1 MKNPSKDTTASTTLD
16 LLRDD
21 HKKVKKLFEEFEEA
35 TKSAAKQDIVDT
47 ALEEL
52 EIHAQVEEDLVY
64 PALRPKMGDEDLMDE
79 ALEEHHVAHVLIAE
93 LKQMKAGDERF
104 DAKFTVLAE
113 NVKHH
118 IKEEETEIFP
128 KAQKLPIDWATLE
141 VEVTELKDE
150 LMAQTGSPSKS
161 SPNGA
166 PKKKTH

>member
-1 MKNPSKDTTASTTLD
+1 MKNSSKDATASSTLD

-21 HKKVKKLFEEFEEA
+21 HRKLKKLFEDFEEA
-35 TKSAAKQDIVDT
+35 KNSSAKQDIVDT

-79 ALEEHHVAHVLIAE
+79 ALEEHHVVHVLIAE
-93 LKQMKAGDERF
+93 LKEMKAGDERF

-118 IKEEETEIFP
+118 IKEEETEMFP
-128 KAQKLPIDWATLE
+128 KAQKLSMDWATLE
-141 VEVTELKDE
+141 REVTELKDE
-150 LMAQTGSPSKS
+150 LMAQTVSPSKS

-166 PKKKTH
+166 SRKKSH